1 MKQFLSASDVN
12 DLPALLDEAFLL
24 KSKPFAYSELGR
36 GKTLGLVFFNASL
49 RTRLSTQKAAQQLG
63 LHTLLINVNQE
74 GWMIETH
81 EGTVMDGLGVEHLK
95 EAAGVLGVYCDIIAV
110 RSFPS
115 LKNRQLDESEHVLRS
130 IARMSQKPII
140 SLEGSTAHPLQ
151 ALADIMTI
159 IENSQR
165 PKPKVV
171 LSWAPHIKALP
182 QAVPNSFAEWSLK
195 AGFELVITHPKGYE
209 LDPRFTQGAS
219 ITHDQNEALRGA
231 EFVYAKNWS
240 SYESYGQILCEDRSW
255 TLTAEKM
262 ALTKQAAFMHC
273 LPVRRNLEVSDAVLD
288 SPASLVLQ
296 QAKNRIFAAQVVLK
310 RMLET
315 I

>member
-81 EGTVMDGLGVEHLK
+81 EGTIMDGLGVEHLK